1 MAKEDT
7 YFEYKEKRS
16 YLQLGWYLES
26 FVQSHY
32 VLSCSVISQVMLTD
46 KVPVSS
52 AQITGENKVCTLC
65 GKLLLENFCMSLNL
79 PVNQN
84 LLSCP
89 VKSQWDLLPL
99 KFNLFFAPTGLLSS
113 LFSSYIAPQW
123 VVDLLRP
130 FFPPSGVTILWLI
143 ELGLFNTWSHGI
155 SIVTAL
161 CFLSQCKN
169 KNNNK
174 LPTQN
179 FFLLPL
185 WKLRWCTNHPYF

>member
-123 VVDLLRP
+123 VVDLLHP

-155 SIVTAL
+155 FIVTAL
-161 CFLSQCKN
+161 CLLSQCK
-169 KNNNK
+169 K
-174 LPTQN
+174 
-179 FFLLPL
+179 
-185 WKLRWCTNHPYF
+185 